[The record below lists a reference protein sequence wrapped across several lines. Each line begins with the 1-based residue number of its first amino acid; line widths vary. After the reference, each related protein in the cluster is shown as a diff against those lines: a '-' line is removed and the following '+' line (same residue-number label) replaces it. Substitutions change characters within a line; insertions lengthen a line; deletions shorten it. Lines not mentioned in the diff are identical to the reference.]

1 MSPIAEQVA
10 GVQRAMGGHV
20 DAAALHTAVTL
31 DLPRALAAGPLA
43 LGELAAAAGVDADV
57 IEPVLELLASTGL
70 LARHVAG
77 TFELADGLLG
87 AVAEGRGV
95 DLAAA
100 SVDAFAGWSR
110 IGGEGAA
117 GEVAAAVQ
125 AGAREV
131 GSAGET
137 RGGGAARAAARVG
150 AREAGSVGGGA
161 APAALRDLAL
171 PAGVAE
177 VVAGAAT
184 AAALMQL
191 ADRGLLSA
199 IAGQPATRAE
209 LAGRADLHED
219 VLEALLAAACDA
231 GVLERDGER
240 MALAEAAHQA
250 FGRGVVRG
258 HVAWAERRLVLDRRW
273 FWEPLGRLAGH
284 ARGGPAPSHTSAPG
298 RSGGFRRDFTATN
311 RPLLALLRATARAV
325 ARDLDTAASPL
336 RVLELGPSL
345 GWWGVELAATHA
357 GSTVT
362 AVDAAEVL
370 PATRAHVA
378 AAGLS
383 ERYAWHED
391 ACHAVPA
398 GEYDVVVVNELWHT
412 FERASLPRRLED
424 IARALSPRGL
434 LLVADMVLD
443 ASRTRPVGHLRS
455 ALKLRATGGGRVH
468 AVPELG
474 RLLRDAGLGRGR
486 LYRLGTTDLLAV
498 TRGRELPGALV
509 GRPAEAV

>member
-1 MSPIAEQVA
+1 MSPTPEQVA

-20 DAAALHTAVTL
+20 DAAALHAALAL

-43 LGELAAAAGVDADV
+43 LGELAAAGGVDA
-57 IEPVLELLASTGL
+57 EVLESVLEALACTGL
-70 LARHVAG
+70 LTRDAAG
-77 TFELADGLLG
+77 AFELAGGLAG
-87 AVAEGRGV
+87 AVADGRGEY
-95 DLAAA
+95 LAAA
-100 SVDAFAGWSR
+100 GADALAGWSR
-110 IGGEGAA
+110 IGAEGTVD
-117 GEVAAAVQ
+117 EVAAAVR
-125 AGAREV
+125 AGGREV
-131 GSAGET
+131 GAGEA
-137 RGGGAARAAARVG
+137 RERGAARAAV
-150 AREAGSVGGGA
+150 REV
-161 APAALRDLAL
+161 AL

-177 VVAGAAT
+177 VAAGAAT
-184 AAALMQL
+184 AAALMEL
-191 ADRGLLSA
+191 ANRGLLCA
-199 IAGQPATRAE
+199 VAEQPATRAE
-209 LAGRADLHED
+209 LAGRAELHED
-219 VLEALLAAACDA
+219 VLYPLLAAACDA

-240 MALAEAAHQA
+240 MVLAEAAHRA

-273 FWEPLGRLAGH
+273 FWGPLGRLVNH
-284 ARGGPAPSHTSAPG
+284 ARGGPVPSHTSAPG

-325 ARDLDTAASPL
+325 ARDLDAAAAPL

-345 GWWGVELAATHA
+345 GWWGVELASTHA

-370 PATRAHVA
+370 PATRAAVG

-391 ACHAVPA
+391 ACHEVPA
-398 GEYDVVVVNELWHT
+398 GGSYDVVVVNELWHT
-412 FERASLPRRLED
+412 FDGASLPRRLEE

-443 ASRTRPVGHLRS
+443 AARTRPVAHLHS

-468 AVPELG
+468 AAPELG
-474 RLLRDAGLGRGR
+474 RLLGAAGLGRGR

-498 TRGRELPGALV
+498 SRGRELPGVLT